1 MKENKTEIRRLN
13 VLNLPAL
20 FIALFLLTTVA
31 IGQEGLTIRNDRN
44 EKWSSAEA
52 AKVYLSACAAV
63 QREFGIGRELRPRVT
78 LVLSAEKSK
87 EGLYLKDR
95 EIRLAKWDPYMFAQG
110 VVWLAFEELMPEE
123 QILLISK
130 RAVSWAD
137 ATVAV
142 SQIEK

>member
-1 MKENKTEIRRLN
+1 MT
-13 VLNLPAL
+13 AL
-20 FIALFLLTTVA
+20 LLFTRVSLA
-31 IGQEGLTIRNDRN
+31 QEGLTIRNDRN
-44 EKWSSAEA
+44 ENWPSTEA

-78 LVLSAEKSK
+78 LVLGADKSK
-87 EGLYLKDR
+87 QGLYVKDR

-110 VVWLAFEELMPEE
+110 VVWLAFERLMPEE

-142 SQIEK
+142 SQIQK

>member
-1 MKENKTEIRRLN
+1 MTGDGTQIRRRS
-13 VLNLPAL
+13 LPSLLAVVTAL
-20 FIALFLLTTVA
+20 LLFTRVSLA
-31 IGQEGLTIRNDRN
+31 QEGLTIRNDRN
-44 EKWSSAEA
+44 EKWPSSEA

-63 QREFGIGRELRPRVT
+63 QREFGIGRELRPKAT
-78 LVLSAEKSK
+78 LVLGAEKSK
-87 EGLYLKDR
+87 QGLYFKDR

-142 SQIEK
+142 SQIQK